1 MSGFDGFIGSEKLIA
16 RLKRDIAAGRLS
28 HALILEGAAG
38 TGKRTLAKLICA
50 AVSCTGE
57 DRPCMQCTA
66 CSKILRDQSPDV
78 IFITPDKDRVQ
89 LGVDVIRRLREDAVF
104 AANDLPRKFY
114 IIPDAD
120 VMNVQA
126 QNALLK
132 ILEEPPA
139 GVMFLLLAK
148 SAENLLITIRS
159 RAPTLRLQALTDA
172 EVEAAVASDERA
184 AKLRTSDPHAF
195 SAAVKLARG
204 SIGRALELCDPKLAA
219 GCLELYAKAE
229 RFMELLSARSSANGE
244 FAFYEFA
251 SKLVTQKQREE
262 LSQIYSLL
270 ADAARD
276 LAAVKLA
283 NAPDLL
289 FWTDREKAVSLSERF
304 ALTGLMELSEIFTE
318 AIRSLD
324 GNAGVSLIE
333 VRTAAAALSVGRKI

>member
-1 MSGFDGFIGSEKLIA
+1 MSGFDGFIGSEKLIS

-28 HALILEGAAG
+28 HALIIEGAPG
-38 TGKRTLAKLICA
+38 TGKRTLARLICA
-50 AVSCTGE
+50 AVSCRE
-57 DRPCMQCTA
+57 ADRPCMSCIN

-104 AANDLPRKFY
+104 AAGDLPAKFY

-120 VMNVQA
+120 AMNVQA

-148 SAENLLITIRS
+148 SAENLLVTIRS

-172 EVEAAVASDERA
+172 EVESAIASDERA
-184 AKLRTSDPHAF
+184 AALRASDPHAF
-195 SAAVKLARG
+195 AAAVKLARG
-204 SIGRALELCDPKLAA
+204 SIGRALELADPKKAA

-229 RFMELLSARSSANGE
+229 RFMELLAARGSAAGE
-244 FAFYEFA
+244 LTFYEYA
-251 SKLVTQKQREE
+251 AKLVTQKQREE

-270 ADAARD
+270 TDAVRD
-276 LAAVKLA
+276 LCALKLA
-283 NAPDLL
+283 SSPELI
-289 FWTDREKAVSLSERF
+289 FWTDRQKAITLSEQF
-304 ALTGLMELSEIFTE
+304 ALTQLMRLSEIFAE
-318 AIRSLD
+318 AVRSTNSNV
-324 GNAGVSLIE
+324 GISLVQ
-333 VRTAAAALSVGRKI
+333 VRTAAAASAAGRKK